1 MKLSHNQILVLS
13 LGTLLA
19 AVAGCSRSGQ
29 KERSAKSNH
38 SIQLGIAVSKDV
50 PIQIQGSGHVT
61 PFATVA
67 VKSQV
72 DGELQCVL
80 FNEGAESK
88 RGDTLFVI
96 DSRLPES
103 VVRQTEANLAR
114 DQALVASAEAEAHE
128 NEVLFSEGVGTAELA
143 KQTRAAANAAQ
154 AIVAADKVA
163 VENAQ
168 LQLSFCHVVSPIHG
182 RVGKLLV
189 DVGNSVRRNETILAV
204 VNQTRPVYVDFLV
217 PEDQLPAIRE
227 EMKNGELNVNATI
240 PGNASNS
247 STGKLL
253 FIDNAA
259 DTETAMVALRARFAN
274 DDEML
279 WPGETVNVS
288 LTLTRPTNAVV
299 VPSSAVQLG
308 LTGPYLLVV
317 RPDLSVE
324 RRVVTTGNQVGKETI
339 ITSGIHA
346 SERLITGG
354 QEYVTPGKQIR
365 SHSENSRSLATTQ
378 IRDDPR

>member
-1 MKLSHNQILVLS
+1 MKLSYNQILVLS
-13 LGTLLA
+13 LGTLLV

-143 KQTRAAANAAQ
+143 KHTRAAANAAQ
-154 AIVAADKVA
+154 AIVAA
-163 VENAQ
+163 
-168 LQLSFCHVVSPIHG
+168 
-182 RVGKLLV
+182 
-189 DVGNSVRRNETILAV
+189 
-204 VNQTRPVYVDFLV
+204 
-217 PEDQLPAIRE
+217 
-227 EMKNGELNVNATI
+227 
-240 PGNASNS
+240 
-247 STGKLL
+247 
-253 FIDNAA
+253 
-259 DTETAMVALRARFAN
+259 
-274 DDEML
+274 
-279 WPGETVNVS
+279 
-288 LTLTRPTNAVV
+288 
-299 VPSSAVQLG
+299 
-308 LTGPYLLVV
+308 
-317 RPDLSVE
+317 
-324 RRVVTTGNQVGKETI
+324 
-339 ITSGIHA
+339 
-346 SERLITGG
+346 
-354 QEYVTPGKQIR
+354 
-365 SHSENSRSLATTQ
+365 
-378 IRDDPR
+378 

>member
-1 MKLSHNQILVLS
+1 MKLSYNQILVLS

-29 KERSAKSNH
+29 KARSAKSND
-38 SIQLGIAVSKDV
+38 SIQLGVAVSKDV

-80 FNEGAESK
+80 FNEGAELK

-103 VVRQTEANLAR
+103 AVRQTEANLAR

-240 PGNASNS
+240 PGNAGKS

-259 DTETAMVALRARFAN
+259 DTETAMVAFRARFAN

-279 WPGETVNVS
+279 WPGETVDVT
-288 LTLTRPTNAVV
+288 LTLATLTNAVV

-308 LTGPYLLVV
+308 MAGPFVLVV
-317 RPDLSVE
+317 RPDLKVE
-324 RRVVTTGNQVGKETI
+324 RRLVTTGNQFGKDI
-339 ITSGIHA
+339 VIASGIEA
-346 SERLITGG
+346 GERLITSG
-354 QEYVTPGKQIR
+354 QKDIAPGKQIKIR
-365 SHSENSRSLATTQ
+365 ADNGHVLART
-378 IRDDPR
+378 P